1 MCATYIKNMAHIPQV
16 TMIESRVLVLP
27 DKAADFYDEKGTL
40 IIPDSAKESP
50 PQGEIIS
57 AGAACEVVKVGNKV
71 LYTRGAGVRAEF
83 NKVEYLILRE
93 HEIHCIL

>member
-1 MCATYIKNMAHIPQV
+1 MANNAPKV

-50 PQGEIIS
+50 PQGEVI
-57 AGAACEVVKVGNKV
+57 AVGDKVEVVKVGDKV
-71 LYTRGAGVRAEF
+71 LYTKGAGTRAEF
-83 NKVEYLILRE
+83 NRTEYLIMRE
-93 HEIHCIL
+93 YEIHCIL

>member
-1 MCATYIKNMAHIPQV
+1 MTHPNV

-27 DKAADFYDEKGTL
+27 DKASDFYDEKGTL
-40 IIPDSAKESP
+40 IVPDTAKESP
-50 PQGEIIS
+50 PQGEVIAI
-57 AGAACEVVKVGNKV
+57 GNKVEVVKVGDKV
-71 LYTRGAGVRAEF
+71 LYTRGVGARAEF

>member
-1 MCATYIKNMAHIPQV
+1 
-16 TMIESRVLVLP
+16 MIDTRVLVLP

-40 IIPDSAKESP
+40 VVPDIAKESP
-50 PQGEIIS
+50 PQGDVIS
-57 AGAACEVVKVGNKV
+57 VGDKVEVVKVGNKV
-71 LYTRGAGVRAEF
+71 LYTRGAGVKAEF